1 MKVLLFTDFGTNYLS
16 PEMIKILGK
25 NPFPINRTGKIIE
38 FVEQIAVPLDKTEG
52 LIPQIFKEKS
62 NTIIKIED
70 QGTSQ
75 DIYIIKSD
83 SDRFSR
89 FAIQEVDTTRPWT
102 IENYDGA
109 EYIQY
114 LDYNIINSDI
124 NYCVYKE

>member
-1 MKVLLFTDFGTNYLS
+1 MKILLLTDFGDNYLS
-16 PEMIKILGK
+16 PQMIRILQK
-25 NPFPINRTGKIIE
+25 NHFPINRTGNIIN
-38 FVEQIAVPLDKTEG
+38 FIEQKAVPLNKTEG
-52 LIPQIFKEKS
+52 LISQIFKEKS

-89 FAIQEVDTTRPWT
+89 FAVQEVDTTRPWT

-124 NYCVYKE
+124 NYCEYKE